1 MQLITVH
8 FDDATLAQP
17 ITNAIESAAPGAS
30 IHHFCG
36 MPKPVASPT
45 TANGVDPELVE
56 QVVKIVRTAPQ
67 RRVLTGLL
75 YGDDSW
81 SMSRGDARFSIR
93 PETIA
98 LSRRLKPIFPH
109 LASPID
115 ALVVRQREY
124 FAEGGYKGIR
134 YSPTPLGA
142 AVRDALKAESVT

>member
-8 FDDATLAQP
+8 FDDAALAQP
-17 ITNAIESAAPGAS
+17 ITNAIESAAPGAA

-36 MPKPVASPT
+36 MQKPVANPT
-45 TANGVDPELVE
+45 EASGVDPELVE

-67 RRVLTGLL
+67 RVLSGLL
-75 YGDDSW
+75 HGDDSW
-81 SMSRGDARFSIR
+81 SMSRGDSKFSIR

-98 LSRRLKPIFPH
+98 LSRRLKPIFPY

-134 YSPTPLGA
+134 YIPTPLGA
-142 AVRDALKAESVT
+142 AVREALKAENIA